1 MMTLVAGAIA
11 RISAKAANPSE
22 APSGS
27 GGSPRSTMA
36 TGTGSLLTRSAASWR
51 VLAGYTLWSEK
62 AQRSWR
68 RRPGSSSTISNG
80 LSVVDIWSCHD
91 GRCRRLSFGD
101 KGQEDAYG
109 GTNPSFGE
117 YFEVT
122 ARHADQLSGLKG
134 PDAG

>member
-1 MMTLVAGAIA
+1 MMTLAAGAIV
-11 RISAKAANPSE
+11 RMSAKIANPSE
-22 APSGS
+22 APC
-27 GGSPRSTMA
+27 
-36 TGTGSLLTRSAASWR
+36 R

-80 LSVVDIWSCHD
+80 LSIVDISSGHH
-91 GRCRRLSFGD
+91 GRCRRLSLGH
-101 KGQEDAYG
+101 KGQEDPHG
-109 GTNPSFGE
+109 GTNTSLGD

-134 PDAG
+134 ADAITARFRRAER